1 MKTLAALYLLFV
13 CLTARADLPTESP
26 QSALFVTSCHQIVTA
41 VIIMADGKTL
51 FFDSHSKESADDV
64 KALAS
69 RSKIPARV
77 YEVGCYMV
85 EGVKT

>member
-13 CLTARADLPTESP
+13 CLTALADLPKENP

-41 VIIMADGKTL
+41 VIIMSDGKTL

-64 KALAS
+64 KELAS
-69 RSKIPARV
+69 RSKVPARV
-77 YEVGCYMV
+77 YEVGCYLDK
-85 EGVKT
+85 GVNT

>member
-77 YEVGCYMV
+77 YEVGCYRD

>member
-13 CLTARADLPTESP
+13 CLTARDDLPTESP
-26 QSALFVTSCHQIVTA
+26 QSALFITSCHQI